1 MLDDNPGPS
10 TAGTL
15 LALLGT
21 LVGKVVDTAVHGHI
35 TYQSRG
41 PRQDVVKPVLVV
53 REGFT
58 KEGTSGF
65 PLSLNPRQCLI

>member
-1 MLDDNPGPS
+1 MLDDDPGPS
-10 TAGTL
+10 IAETL

-21 LVGKVVDTAVHGHI
+21 LVGKVVDTIVHGHI
-35 TYQSRG
+35 IYQSRG
-41 PRQDVVKPVLVV
+41 PRRGVIKPVLVV